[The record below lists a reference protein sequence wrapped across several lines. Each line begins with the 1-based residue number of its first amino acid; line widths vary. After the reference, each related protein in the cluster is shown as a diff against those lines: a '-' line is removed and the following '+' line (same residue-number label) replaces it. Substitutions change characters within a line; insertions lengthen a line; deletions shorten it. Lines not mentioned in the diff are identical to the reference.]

1 MQIDAS
7 INANDNV
14 EELSI
19 DEAMK
24 RPRPPPPSSGN
35 GDGGKN
41 RSVEF
46 IVLSGISCLLLT
58 YGVSTLRAVSNLP
71 SPYHH
76 ETDTGSSTGTRSNS
90 APSRSTNNDAQH
102 YDYSRQK
109 PHRRLGQR
117 AVSTATGN
125 DHSNHATK
133 HDDRAR
139 ALSNDNNKQE
149 QSAFPISTRSTEQ
162 YETIVH
168 PASMIANTNR
178 NIQNKQENMVHMRVP
193 PFWEP
198 KKFATAGGI
207 RQHLGQYG
215 ERLITP
221 QEAADVGSYVTA
233 SDGSSDRLETIY
245 VAIASYRD
253 WQCSATV
260 ENIFFRSKYPERVR
274 VGVVDQVDEGDAKCG
289 RPAIPCDA
297 DPDQIL
303 CKYSRQID
311 VFEMDATLAVG
322 PTFARHLGHRM
333 YRGEYFAVQ
342 VDAHVNFTR
351 HWDSDII
358 EQWKS
363 AENEMAVLTAYLSDI
378 QGAIDEKTGERLHQ
392 SRPIMCRTDYE
403 GWGDGRHLRHGQ
415 QPEGIPGI
423 HGEPTL
429 EPYWAAGFS
438 FARGHFLVQVPYDQY
453 LPMIFQGEEI
463 SMGLRGFTYGY
474 DYYTPEKSVC
484 FHMYAVGKNKSKR
497 KKVKLFWEHSSHYS
511 GVGSQAMNRLLGII
525 HMNPASITP
534 DKWLHEEEQK
544 YGIGKVRDLQTF
556 FDTFGIHTKNQTVEQ
571 HLCRFVGKKMQN
583 EFKPHLRSDR
593 MGINYDTISFR
604 FKDPA
609 PDEKPPPLNGAR
621 G

>member
-1 MQIDAS
+1 
-7 INANDNV
+7 
-14 EELSI
+14 
-19 DEAMK
+19 MK

-35 GDGGKN
+35 SSGGNVGEN
-41 RSVEF
+41 RSIEF
-46 IVLSGISCLLLT
+46 IVLLGISCLLLT

-76 ETDTGSSTGTRSNS
+76 ETNTGSINS
-90 APSRSTNNDAQH
+90 APRSTNDAQN
-102 YDYSRQK
+102 YDYSRQE
-109 PHRRLGQR
+109 PQLRLGQR
-117 AVSTATGN
+117 VVSDGD
-125 DHSNHATK
+125 DHSNHAAK
-133 HDDRAR
+133 HNERGMQVDANYDA
-139 ALSNDNNKQE
+139 QE
-149 QSAFPISTRSTEQ
+149 QIDDGSDGATFPISTRSTEHH
-162 YETIVH
+162 ETIVH
-168 PASMIANTNR
+168 PASMIANNNSNR
-178 NIQNKQENMVHMRVP
+178 KNNQENMVYMKVP

-260 ENIFFRSKYPERVR
+260 ENVFFRAKHPERIR

-289 RPAIPCDA
+289 RPTIPCDR
-297 DPDQIL
+297 DPGQIL
-303 CKYSRQID
+303 CQYSGQID

-322 PTFARHLGHRM
+322 PTYARHLGHRM
-333 YRGEYFAVQ
+333 YRGEYFAMQ
-342 VDAHVNFTR
+342 CDAHVQFVQN
-351 HWDSDII
+351 WDTDII

-363 AENEMAVLTAYLSDI
+363 AKNEMAVLTAYLSDV
-378 QGAIDEKTGERLHQ
+378 QGAIDPSTGERLHQ

-423 HGEPTL
+423 KGEPTL

-438 FARGHFLVQVPYDQY
+438 FARGHFVLQVPYDQY

-497 KKVKLFWEHSSHYS
+497 KKVKLFWEHSSLYS

-525 HMNPASITP
+525 LMNPACITP

-544 YGIGKVRDLQTF
+544 YGIGKVRSLQKF
-556 FDTFGIHTKNQTVEQ
+556 FDTFGIHTESQTVEQ

-583 EFKPHLRSDR
+583 EFKPHLRSDA
-593 MGINYDTISFR
+593 MGINYDKILFR

-621 G
+621 L